1 MPTNLTIKSCVILYS
16 TGACWLLCQVCNT
29 LDEAHS
35 ERSCT
40 RHLDKTTGRRTRTTR
55 QLRTRSLYSYYDYLL
70 FTAAFSALYCWL
82 GGRKVIWPVKTERWG
97 AGVVVRNK
105 VQTCIWPSWC
115 QCHSLSLASVKSRLV
130 LPFWYWLTWVVL
142 EKGLLN
148 GCVCVCCCLWC
159 CWLGNRRNFLACWKT
174 APLIL
179 RWSHLMTARHGIV
192 VERRRIKQM
201 KVPVVDFVDTRVY
214 LKLK

>member
-1 MPTNLTIKSCVILYS
+1 MKRIQKGPVRGISIKLQEEERERRDNFVPEVCILIMII
-16 TGACWLLCQVCNT
+16 CCLLLPLV
-29 LDEAHS
+29 LWH
-35 ERSCT
+35 
-40 RHLDKTTGRRTRTTR
+40 
-55 QLRTRSLYSYYDYLL
+55 
-70 FTAAFSALYCWL
+70 CWL

-192 VERRRIKQM
+192 VERRLIKQM
-201 KVPVVDFVDTRVY
+201 KVSVVDFVDTRVY